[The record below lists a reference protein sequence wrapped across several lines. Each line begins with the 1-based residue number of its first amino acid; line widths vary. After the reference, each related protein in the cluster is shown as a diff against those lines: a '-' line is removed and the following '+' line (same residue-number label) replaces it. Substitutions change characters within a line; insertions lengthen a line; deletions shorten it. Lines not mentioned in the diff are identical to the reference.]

1 MAARSRSAFLA
12 DNRRNQR
19 PDNEL
24 LSDEVF
30 SPDDSA
36 DNLSRCSSIGRRFV
50 KENDRG

>member
-24 LSDEVF
+24 LSDDVF
-30 SPDDSA
+30 SADDSA
-36 DNLSRCSSIGRRFV
+36 DKWSRG
-50 KENDRG
+50 